1 MTARAS
7 IYGRLVADPKPIQT
21 KTGTAM
27 TTGTMA
33 VSLPTKDGEDATWW
47 VNLLAFG
54 RQAELLAGHHKG
66 DMVSAS
72 GQLQMNRWTDQEGN
86 TKESHRLLADSLISA
101 KTVRPGRKSGSNQ
114 RIQAQQQNHTQD
126 PPAHDDTPPFDDDM
140 RF

>member
-1 MTARAS
+1 MSAQAS

-54 RQAELLAGHHKG
+54 RQAELLAGLEIPSFLETQIIPS
-66 DMVSAS
+66 V
-72 GQLQMNRWTDQEGN
+72 
-86 TKESHRLLADSLISA
+86 RLY
-101 KTVRPGRKSGSNQ
+101 KRCCFR
-114 RIQAQQQNHTQD
+114 
-126 PPAHDDTPPFDDDM
+126 
-140 RF
+140 